1 MATNDPGTGAGAD
14 AAKVSEV
21 LQTETGGRA
30 LQGPAAVLLFIIP
43 VCWSLFQLWIA
54 SPLPFI
60 LNFGIFNS
68 TEARSIHLAF
78 AVFLAFSAF
87 PMIKGVHAN
96 KVPIYDWVLAL
107 AAAFAASYLYVFYDQ
122 LATRPG
128 APITADLWV
137 AMVGL
142 VLLLE
147 ATRRALGLPLTI
159 VAAVFI
165 GCLLYTSPSPR
176 D

>member
-107 AAAFAASYLYVFYDQ
+107 AAAFAASYLYVSTTSWLPGRAHRLPRICGWQ
-122 LATRPG
+122 WLAWCCYLRQPG
-128 APITADLWV
+128 GRLAC
-137 AMVGL
+137 
-142 VLLLE
+142 
-147 ATRRALGLPLTI
+147 R
-159 VAAVFI
+159 
-165 GCLLYTSPSPR
+165 
-176 D
+176 